1 MRALVEGIIH
11 KEDLPALRKLQ
22 ATQPRSDFI
31 EVASRI
37 PSFERIM
44 DYMDTCV
51 PEKLVWE
58 KPSYFRVCRRSRAFE
73 KHYDGCKVDGSPNH
87 MSWCRYSLIS
97 NISEG
102 YRGGVLR
109 FYNPTEN
116 FKKKLF
122 CSALIFSSS
131 ADNDPQQHSRDKHDS
146 GRYALLLFLATDKS
160 EI

>member
-1 MRALVEGIIH
+1 MRALLEGILSE
-11 KEDLPALRKLQ
+11 EDLPALRKLQ
-22 ATQPRSDFI
+22 AWEPRRDFT
-31 EVASRI
+31 EVAARI
-37 PSFERIM
+37 PSFARIM
-44 DYMDTCV
+44 DYMETCI

-58 KPSYFRVCRRSRAFE
+58 KPSYFRVCNRARAFE
-73 KHYDGCKVDGSPNH
+73 KHYDGCKIDGSPNH
-87 MSWCRYSLIS
+87 MPWCRYSLIS

-131 ADNDPQQHSRDKHDS
+131 SGNNPQLHSRDRHDT
-146 GRYALLLFLATDKS
+146 GRYALLLFLATEKP